1 MMNDTIK
8 IGWAQTDITP
18 SGPCM
23 LAGQMNNR
31 LATEVL
37 DPLTSTV
44 LALESG
50 SEKVIIISAELGGI
64 RMPLMTAIRQKIT
77 AATGIPGE
85 NITAS
90 ATHTHTAPQYGTV
103 IPMAERHQKQ
113 PVPCVGNRGIDV
125 EEMRREYPD
134 FADSE
139 SCFQLLTQKISAAA
153 IEAWNGRKPGKIAFG
168 CGTAVVGEN
177 RRLTMK
183 DRGGV
188 MYALENDPDMLNAEG
203 HVDHTV
209 NVFATY
215 TLEGKLT
222 GIIVNVACP
231 SQVSEAM
238 SVVSADYWHEVR
250 EEIAAR
256 WGREIFL
263 LPQCSAAGDISPHQ
277 LLGRR
282 ADERMMLLRKQQ
294 STPNSDWSWRGRV
307 YNLEYGIARRR
318 EIARRIAQALEDV
331 LPAIAETAESS
342 PVVKKGFRVVE
353 LPPRLITKE
362 EADTA
367 KVKAEE
373 LLAGIGEGF
382 SGLIPWHLGVV
393 ERFKNPPVSIPMEIH
408 TLRIGDMVFATNSFE
423 LYLDYG
429 DRIKGRSKAVQTFLV
444 QLSAGRGTYL
454 PSGRSGGTGYGSVPA
469 SSIVTVEGGNMLVE
483 ETVKAINE
491 LFDR

>member
-1 MMNDTIK
+1 MTNDTIK
-8 IGWAQTDITP
+8 IGWARTEITP
-18 SGPCM
+18 PGPCM
-23 LAGQMNNR
+23 LAGQMRNR
-31 LATEVL
+31 LATELL

-50 SEKVIIISAELGGI
+50 SEKVIIISADLGGI
-64 RMPLMTAIRQKIT
+64 RMPLMAAIRQKIT

-90 ATHTHTAPQYGTV
+90 ATHTHTGPQYGTV
-103 IPMAERHQKQ
+103 IPMAERHQKHSI
-113 PVPCVGNRGIDV
+113 PCVGNRGIDTA
-125 EEMRREYPD
+125 EMRRKYPD

-139 SCFQLLTQKISAAA
+139 SCFQLLTEKISAAA
-153 IEAWNGRKPGKIAFG
+153 IEAWNDRKPGKIAFG

-183 DRGGV
+183 ERGGV

-209 NVFATY
+209 NVLS
-215 TLEGKLT
+215 TLTPEGKLT
-222 GIIVNVACP
+222 GMVVNIACP

-250 EEIAAR
+250 QEIAAR
-256 WGREIFL
+256 WGSDVFL
-263 LPQCSAAGDISPHQ
+263 LPQCSAAGDISPHK
-277 LLGRR
+277 LLGRK

-294 STPNSDWSWRGRV
+294 AAPNTDWSWRGRV
-307 YNLEYGIARRR
+307 YNLEYGLARRR
-318 EIARRIAQALEDV
+318 EIARRIALALEDV
-331 LPAIAETAESS
+331 LPVIAPAAESA
-342 PVVKKGFRVVE
+342 PVVKKAFRMVE
-353 LPPRLITKE
+353 LSPRLITKE
-362 EADTA
+362 ESDTA
-367 KVKAEE
+367 KAQAEE
-373 LLAGIGEGF
+373 LLAGIGEGY

-393 ERFKNPPVSIPMEIH
+393 ERFKNPPVSIPVELH
-408 TLRIGDMVFATNSFE
+408 TLRIGDMVFASNPFE

-444 QLSAGRGTYL
+444 QLSAGQGTYL

-469 SSIVTVEGGNMLVE
+469 SSIVTVEGGNRLVE
-483 ETVKAINE
+483 ESIEAINE
-491 LFDR
+491 LFD

>member
-31 LATEVL
+31 LAARVL
-37 DPLTSTV
+37 DPLSATV
-44 LALESG
+44 LAIESG
-50 SEKVIIISAELGGI
+50 TEKAIIISADLVVFRIEL
-64 RMPLMTAIRQKIT
+64 MKELRQKI
-77 AATGIPGE
+77 AAAAGIPE
-85 NITAS
+85 MAVTAS
-90 ATHTHTAPQYGTV
+90 VTHTHTAPQYGPV
-103 IPMAERHQKQ
+103 IPMADRHKIHKTYK
-113 PVPCVGNRGIDV
+113 GNCGIDP
-125 EEMRREYPD
+125 EEIRKEYPD
-134 FADSE
+134 FVDSE
-139 SCFQLLTQKISAAA
+139 EYFTLLLQKISAAA
-153 IEAWNGRKPGKIAFG
+153 IEAWNRRAPGKIAFG

-183 DRGGV
+183 EKGGV
-188 MYALENDPDMLNAEG
+188 MYACEDDPAMLNAEG

-209 NVFATY
+209 NVLCTY
-215 TLEGKLT
+215 TPDDHLT
-222 GIIVNVACP
+222 GMIVNVACP

-238 SVVSADYWHEVR
+238 SVVSADYWNEVR
-250 EEIAAR
+250 EEVAAR

-263 LPQCSAAGDISPHQ
+263 LPQCSAAGDISPHK

-294 STPNSDWSWRGRV
+294 STPNADWSWRGRV

-318 EIARRIAQALEDV
+318 EIARRIALALEDV
-331 LPAIAETAESS
+331 LPAIAGTAESS

-353 LPPRLITKE
+353 LPPRLITQE
-362 EADTA
+362 EADA
-367 KVKAEE
+367 AGARAEE
-373 LLAGIGEGF
+373 LLSDIGEAY
-382 SGLIPWHLGVV
+382 SGSIPWNLGVV

-483 ETVKAINE
+483 ETIKAINE